1 MTMKVESTQ
10 EEKAP
15 RRKAAVL
22 RNPKGRYKPLA
33 GERIALESQQ
43 GAGMKRKLYNLTLH
57 NQSELA
63 ICLADWE
70 VEVEP
75 RLVPVYNPQDWT
87 QIKRIVRMSTTGIP
101 IGSAAL
107 IGGMTQVA
115 LLISQLE
122 LFELFYIKLSYN
134 KDKMR
139 PTPSGIC
146 PHIKWT
152 AKESND
158 IRKLVNV

>member
-1 MTMKVESTQ
+1 
-10 EEKAP
+10 
-15 RRKAAVL
+15 
-22 RNPKGRYKPLA
+22 
-33 GERIALESQQ
+33 
-43 GAGMKRKLYNLTLH
+43 MKRKLYNLTLH

-70 VEVEP
+70 VEIEP

-87 QIKRIVRMSTTGIP
+87 QIKRIVRMATTGIP

-146 PHIKWT
+146 PHINWT
-152 AKESND
+152 VKESSD